1 MRFGALTVVAPL
13 AFAVSSS
20 MLAQASSDSVHLG
33 DRVRVHIAAGREN
46 PNVFVGNLAQSTP
59 DSVLLDIPGQK
70 GHVVLARA
78 SIADVAV
85 SAGRESRLA
94 TIMRTIPLTLPVIVA
109 TSLVAT
115 TGVPDHGPH
124 HVALRNQ
131 RLALVGMEALLL
143 GRIFNRTPAE
153 KWREVAH
160 W

>member
-1 MRFGALTVVAPL
+1 MLSAAERHGSRRASWKTSPMRGSGPSIDEPSSWAVPL
-13 AFAVSSS
+13 P
-20 MLAQASSDSVHLG
+20 G
-33 DRVRVHIAAGREN
+33 
-46 PNVFVGNLAQSTP
+46 TP

-115 TGVPDHGPH
+115 TGAPDHGPH